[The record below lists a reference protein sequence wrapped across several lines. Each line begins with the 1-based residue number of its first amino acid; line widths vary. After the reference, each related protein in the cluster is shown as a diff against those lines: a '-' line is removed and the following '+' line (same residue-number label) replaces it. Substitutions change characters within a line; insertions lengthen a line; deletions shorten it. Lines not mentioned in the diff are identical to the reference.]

1 MAKNNKHWK
10 SFMANEADRAAV
22 NEGIDPLEEGLEAL
36 SWFEN
41 SRRIVKQTIKK
52 TRETFGEEVG
62 NSITSGILAI
72 YLLFMTPYGAV
83 HSYLSAPEGS
93 GTKYSLAYSAF
104 FIFMFLASLFTTI
117 YHSMKHGTPQK
128 RVFGK
133 LDHIMVYYAI
143 FGTYA
148 PICTCILPSGVGA
161 GILIAELAL
170 AILGTFLMTFMYPN
184 NKVGTKFAKAIYAV
198 MGLIGVF
205 VLKDIYATVNSTSF
219 WLLIGGVILYIVG
232 TFFYSGKKFKFS
244 HMVWHFCVLFAAVC
258 HVLSLVY
265 FF

>member
-10 SFMANEADRAAV
+10 SMMANEADRSAAKD
-22 NEGIDPLEEGLEAL
+22 GIDPLEEGLEGL
-36 SWFEN
+36 SWLEN

-62 NSITSGILAI
+62 NSITSGVLAI
-72 YLLFMTPYGAV
+72 YLLFMIPYASV
-83 HSYLSAPEGS
+83 HSYITAPEGK
-93 GTKYSLAYSAF
+93 GCKYVVAYAAF
-104 FIFMFLASLFTTI
+104 FLFMFLASLFTTV

-133 LDHIMVYYAI
+133 LDHIAVYFAI
-143 FGTYA
+143 LGTYA
-148 PICTCILPSGVGA
+148 PICLCILPEKTGI
-161 GILIAELAL
+161 GILIAEAAL
-170 AILGTFLMTFMYPN
+170 AVLGMFLMIFMYPT
-184 NKVGTKFAKAIYAV
+184 NKVGTGFAKAIYAV

-205 VLKDIYATVNSTSF
+205 VLGTIKAAVSTACF
-219 WLLIGGVILYIVG
+219 WLLIAGVIIYVCG

-258 HVLSLVY
+258 HVLALVY
-265 FF
+265 FI

>member
-10 SFMANEADRAAV
+10 SFMANEADRTAV
-22 NEGIDPLEEGLEAL
+22 QEGLDPLEEGLQGL
-36 SWFEN
+36 SWLEN
-41 SRRIVKQTIKK
+41 SRRIVKQTLKK

-62 NSITSGILAI
+62 NSITSGVLAI
-72 YLLFMTPYGAV
+72 YLLFMIPYV
-83 HSYLSAPEGS
+83 SVKSYISAPDGQS
-93 GTKYSLAYSAF
+93 MRHCMAYAV
-104 FIFMFLASLFTTI
+104 FILFMFLASLFTTI

-143 FGTYA
+143 LGTYA
-148 PICTCILPSGVGA
+148 PICLCILPSNIGI
-161 GILIAELAL
+161 GILIAELVL
-170 AILGTFLMTFMYPN
+170 AVLGMFLMIFMYPN
-184 NKVGTKFAKAIYAV
+184 NKVGTKFATAIYGV

-205 VLKDIYATVNSTSF
+205 TLKTIYASVSKASF
-219 WLLIGGVILYIVG
+219 WLLIAGVIIYVFG

-258 HVLSLVY
+258 HVLALVY
-265 FF
+265 FI